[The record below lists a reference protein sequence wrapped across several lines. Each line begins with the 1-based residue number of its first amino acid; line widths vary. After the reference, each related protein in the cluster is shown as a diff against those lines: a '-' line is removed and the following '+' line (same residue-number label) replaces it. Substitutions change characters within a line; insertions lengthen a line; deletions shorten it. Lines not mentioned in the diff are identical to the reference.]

1 MSKGLLYFFYNVL
14 CGNNSHQDV
23 CAIGMHLYTI
33 VMHNVKKAFTFIA
46 CKSGLIIM
54 TGSPFFHSECIP
66 SRCLL
71 WTCQWILNFG
81 GGFVFVLLFWYCW
94 GKLLFVK
101 NYSTNFQWR
110 HEVMDQEG
118 DAAMVY
124 YYYYYYCDELLLLG
138 MQQDLVLHIAF
149 SF

>member
-1 MSKGLLYFFYNVL
+1 VG
-14 CGNNSHQDV
+14 
-23 CAIGMHLYTI
+23 AIGRHLCKI
-33 VMHNVKKAFTFIA
+33 VTHNVKKAFTFIA
-46 CKSGLIIM
+46 YKRGLIIT
-54 TGSPFFHSECIP
+54 TGSPFFHFGCIP

-71 WTCQWILNFG
+71 WTWQWVLNFG
-81 GGFVFVLLFWYCW
+81 GDFVFVPLVWYCW

-110 HEVMDQEG
+110 REVMDQEG

-124 YYYYYYCDELLLLG
+124 YYYYYYYYYCYCGELLLLG